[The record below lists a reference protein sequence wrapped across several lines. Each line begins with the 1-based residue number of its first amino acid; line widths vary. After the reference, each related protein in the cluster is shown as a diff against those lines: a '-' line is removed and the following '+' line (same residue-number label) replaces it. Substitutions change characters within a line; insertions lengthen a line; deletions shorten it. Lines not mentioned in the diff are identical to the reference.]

1 MINENIPETIIL
13 AIGESCGKIMSNMVL
28 DNAVGISTIDID
40 SKTKP
45 FINEEFILQNKDEIV
60 TIFSST
66 DIVFVISNNLEQSTL
81 AVLEMAKDNGSL
93 AIPILVDTDNYKIK
107 YLSYST
113 IIINEKEG
121 ISISVLISQA
131 IDAIT
136 KTIIGNENFDI
147 ILDFSD
153 LKEIM
158 SIAGISVV
166 NTMEYTGESAAREAI
181 ESAIRVGQSIKG
193 VKGAL
198 VYFEI
203 NPDYPMLELFDSIK
217 IIEDAVNEDTNIIFS
232 TSTDS
237 SLDINYVKV
246 SLILTG
252 L

>member
-1 MINENIPETIIL
+1 LINENIPETIIL